1 MEMIATDILPFAVV
15 EGAGFKRVMA
25 KAEPRYQL
33 KTAKFFCIKMMDEIY
48 TRVVNK
54 IKKLL
59 SVENAG
65 NSISFT
71 TDCWS
76 GLTEALMS
84 LTAHFIDKNWKKE
97 TCLEREILVTVPHRT
112 VHWRDISYHA

>member
-54 IKKLL
+54 IK
-59 SVENAG
+59 S
-65 NSISFT
+65 SQSQ
-71 TDCWS
+71 
-76 GLTEALMS
+76 S
-84 LTAHFIDKNWKKE
+84 LFIKHF
-97 TCLEREILVTVPHRT
+97 
-112 VHWRDISYHA
+112 